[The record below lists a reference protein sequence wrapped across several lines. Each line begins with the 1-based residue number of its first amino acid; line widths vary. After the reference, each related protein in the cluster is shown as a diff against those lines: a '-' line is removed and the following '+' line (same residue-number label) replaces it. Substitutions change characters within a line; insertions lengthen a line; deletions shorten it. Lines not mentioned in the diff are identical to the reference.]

1 MQARGRIVH
10 VVLVCPGD
18 AEDLARQLEDH
29 LEQVW
34 NPTQVSPVELKV
46 TYWRNADTGVRWE
59 DEAGYQGAFNKVLL
73 TADAV
78 VALFVNQLGTP
89 WTAADG
95 EEFASGTAA
104 EVELAR
110 RSGKAVR
117 LFPASSAYNPVDGEA
132 VAEDTAH
139 PGAFR
144 GPSGRERRSAGSAGG
159 VDVRSRAPRDKAHL
173 G

>member
-89 WTAADG
+89 GQPPTGRSSPRALRRR
-95 EEFASGTAA
+95 SNLRA
-104 EVELAR
+104 EVGRPFACFQPPAR
-110 RSGKAVR
+110 TTR
-117 LFPASSAYNPVDGEA
+117 
-132 VAEDTAH
+132 
-139 PGAFR
+139 
-144 GPSGRERRSAGSAGG
+144 
-159 VDVRSRAPRDKAHL
+159 
-173 G
+173 